1 MTVQIT
7 TLANGLRIATDTM
20 LEAES
25 VVIGAWV
32 GVGTRHEPWR
42 ANGIAHMIEHM
53 MFKGTKKRSAYAIS
67 KSIEKNGGVMN
78 AHTTRE
84 ETAYYAQ
91 VLPEDTARTAEIIA
105 DMLLR
110 SVFDPKELDRER
122 QVIIQEIGRDRD
134 TPEDYV
140 FDLMHETAFPRQKMG
155 RSILGTTEVVE
166 RVPRDELLNYVH
178 KNYHTGNIVIVGTG
192 KIAHDE
198 LVALARRYFSR
209 LPSGKPAK
217 IEGAKIKKGDLRMSK
232 DSEQLHLMMSF
243 AAPGLHATNSHVAGL
258 LATLLGGTSSSR
270 LFQKVREKRGLVYNI
285 STYHMPFQDVGL
297 FCLYAGTDP
306 DRVKELVP
314 VVCRELKDVTKKI
327 TESELKRAKAQ
338 ARAELLIGQDSVM
351 RRAEML
357 GHHVLTYN
365 EPIPMKDTIDE
376 IMKVSVEQTRS
387 MAAKILSRAPIIT
400 ALGPVDNIAPYREI
414 AEQMRV

>member
-1 MTVQIT
+1 MTIQVT
-7 TLANGLRIATDTM
+7 TLPNGLRVATDTM

-42 ANGIAHMIEHM
+42 ANGIAHMTEHM

-67 KSIEKNGGVMN
+67 KGIEKNGGSLN

-84 ETAYYAQ
+84 ETAYYAH
-91 VLPEDTARTAEIIA
+91 VLPEDAERAADIIS

-110 SVFDPKELDRER
+110 SVFDPKEMDRER

-134 TPEDYV
+134 TPEDHI
-140 FDLMHETAFPRQKMG
+140 FDLMHETAFPKQKIG
-155 RSILGTTEVVE
+155 RSILGTTDIVE
-166 RVPRDELLNYVH
+166 RVPRDELLNYVR

-198 LVALARRYFSR
+198 LVALARRFFRR
-209 LPSGKPAK
+209 LPTGKPVK
-217 IEGAKIKKGDLRMSK
+217 IESARIKKGDLRMNK

-243 AAPGLHATNSHVAGL
+243 AAPGLHAPKSHVAGL

-306 DRVKELVP
+306 ERVKELVP
-314 VVCRELKDVTKKI
+314 VVCREMKNVTKQV

-357 GHHVLTYN
+357 GHHILTYN
-365 EPIPMKDTIDE
+365 EPIPMSETIGE
-376 IMKVSVEQTRS
+376 IMKVTVEETRAV
-387 MAAKILSRAPIIT
+387 AAKILSKPPIIT
-400 ALGPVDNIAPYREI
+400 ALGPTENIIGYNEI
-414 AEQMRV
+414 YGMMGR